1 MKKIS
6 TLLLALA
13 MTGLVLGVAA
23 GLARCAEIRLA
34 WDPNPEQDIADYRVW
49 RGTECLATVP
59 GTTATVT
66 VPDAEPSTFTVTARN
81 AAGESPHSAP
91 LTIPAPNA
99 TRLTL
104 QVSTDLKTWTDIAT
118 HYDAK
123 KPAAFYRLKVEVRP

>member
-34 WDPNPEQDIADYRVW
+34 WDPNPEKDIADYRVW
-49 RGTECLATVP
+49 RGIECLATVP

-66 VPDAEPSTFTVTARN
+66 VPDTEPSTFTVTARN
-81 AAGESPHSAP
+81 TAGLESLHSEP
-91 LTIPAPNA
+91 LHLCTV
-99 TRLTL
+99 T
-104 QVSTDLKTWTDIAT
+104 VMESTDLKTWTPVKTIFRER
-118 HYDAK
+118 
-123 KPAAFYRLKVEVRP
+123 KPAAFYRLEVRP